1 MTAQLELNGAAAGA
15 LLFRDRV
22 EGSARRARQ
31 SAIRGAKK
39 LRTRDLE
46 RAGFKCD
53 IEADGR

>member
-1 MTAQLELNGAAAGA
+1 VGGIGAQRATI
-15 LLFRDRV
+15 
-22 EGSARRARQ
+22 GSRRRE
-31 SAIRGAKK
+31 K

>member
-1 MTAQLELNGAAAGA
+1 MTAQLGLNGAAAGA

-22 EGSARRARQ
+22 GGIGAQRATIGSRRRE
-31 SAIRGAKK
+31 K